1 MELRKFDEE
10 EKHAELRRKFRAE
23 KFDLTVGESDEFD
36 RWPFDESVKLSVT
49 FNGSQWHSMHLSFEE
64 AARIA
69 DSLKKYLDSHERT

>member
-69 DSLKKYLDSHERT
+69 DSLKNYLDSYERT

>member
-36 RWPFDESVKLSVT
+36 RWPFKESVKLSVT

-64 AARIA
+64 AAQIA
-69 DSLKKYLDSHERT
+69 NSLKNYLDSHERT

>member
-36 RWPFDESVKLSVT
+36 RWPFKESVKLSVT

-69 DSLKKYLDSHERT
+69 DSLKNYLDSHERT